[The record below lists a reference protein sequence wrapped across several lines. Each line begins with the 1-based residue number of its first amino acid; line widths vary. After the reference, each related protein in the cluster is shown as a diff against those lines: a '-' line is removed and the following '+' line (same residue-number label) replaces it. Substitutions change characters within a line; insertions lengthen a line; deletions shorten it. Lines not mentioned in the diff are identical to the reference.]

1 MDEQELIRRSQAGEK
16 AAVEELLGRYEG
28 LVYNLT
34 LRYFG
39 DRPEAADAG
48 QEAMIRIYRS
58 LGRFKGESSF
68 KTWVYRVTTNVC
80 LDLLRRRGA
89 RNLSLEETDRG
100 EPLLLS
106 SPGEDPAVYTEQ
118 KELGALLLQLLH
130 TLSLPHRLVL
140 VLRDLEGLSY
150 EEIASILGCAPGTVK
165 SRLARARAALRR
177 KFLASPRASGWV
189 ERRLQA

>member
-1 MDEQELIRRSQAGEK
+1 MDEQELIRRSQAGERE
-16 AAVEELLGRYEG
+16 AIEELLGRYEG
-28 LVYNLT
+28 LVYNLA

-39 DRPEAADAG
+39 DETEAADAG
-48 QEAMIRIYRS
+48 QEAMLRIYRS
-58 LGRFKGESSF
+58 LRRFKGGSSF

-80 LDLLRRRGA
+80 LDLLRRGG
-89 RNLSLEETDRG
+89 RNLSLEEIARG
-100 EPLLLS
+100 EPFLS
-106 SPGEDPAVYTEQ
+106 SSFSEDPAVYTEQ
-118 KELGALLLQLLH
+118 KELGALLLQLVC

-150 EEIASILGCAPGTVK
+150 QEIASVLGCAPGTVK

-177 KFLASPRASGWV
+177 KFLAHPRSSGWV

>member
-1 MDEQELIRRSQAGEK
+1 MDEQELIRRGQAGERE
-16 AAVEELLGRYEG
+16 AVEELLGRYEG
-28 LVYNLT
+28 LVYNLA

-39 DRPEAADAG
+39 DEAEAADAG
-48 QEAMIRIYRS
+48 QEAMLRIYRC
-58 LGRFKGESSF
+58 LRQFKGGSSF